1 MHYLAVLSMRN
12 RALIALVTIV
22 AAIFG
27 GVALTSLKQEL
38 APSISFPQLV
48 VLSSYPGAS
57 PEVVNHDVS
66 TPVEAA
72 IQGVPG
78 LDSTSAVSSTN
89 QSIITVKFTYGT
101 DLATAEQKIDQAI
114 NRIKSTLPSGV
125 DPQVLSGSIDDLPV
139 IQLAVT
145 GDTDQRTLGDAITKL
160 ALPDIKNVTGV
171 NDAQLVGEVGQRV
184 TITPD
189 QAKLAAA
196 GVTSASIKNSL
207 QQYGVLLPGGS
218 LTEDGKTL
226 TIQSGSQ
233 LTSVADIA
241 SLPLVKVTSAS
252 AGGGSAAGGS
262 ATGGSAGSGS
272 SSGQQGATSG
282 GSSASQQAAAAAST
296 PVTIG
301 DVATVAQT
309 DDPVTS
315 LSRVDGKP
323 ALTIAVTNRPSGNT
337 VEV

>member
-57 PEVVNHDVS
+57 PEVVNNDVS

-72 IQGVPG
+72 IQGVPD

-89 QSIITVKFTYGT
+89 QSIITAKFTYGT

-139 IQLAVT
+139 I
-145 GDTDQRTLGDAITKL
+145 
-160 ALPDIKNVTGV
+160 
-171 NDAQLVGEVGQRV
+171 
-184 TITPD
+184 
-189 QAKLAAA
+189 
-196 GVTSASIKNSL
+196 
-207 QQYGVLLPGGS
+207 
-218 LTEDGKTL
+218 
-226 TIQSGSQ
+226 
-233 LTSVADIA
+233 
-241 SLPLVKVTSAS
+241 
-252 AGGGSAAGGS
+252 
-262 ATGGSAGSGS
+262 
-272 SSGQQGATSG
+272 
-282 GSSASQQAAAAAST
+282 
-296 PVTIG
+296 
-301 DVATVAQT
+301 
-309 DDPVTS
+309 
-315 LSRVDGKP
+315 
-323 ALTIAVTNRPSGNT
+323 
-337 VEV
+337 